1 MITLL
6 FLTTVKL
13 GIKELLIK
21 EETGFK
27 ELFTDYQPFYTINL
41 QLNKELLPIVKIGK
55 KGDFRNFF
63 DQFWD
68 FTLKRVPE
76 IRALYENLLEPNL

>member
-41 QLNKELLPIVKIGK
+41 QLNKELFPIVKIRK
-55 KGDFRNFF
+55 KG
-63 DQFWD
+63 D

-76 IRALYENLLEPNL
+76 THNPRII